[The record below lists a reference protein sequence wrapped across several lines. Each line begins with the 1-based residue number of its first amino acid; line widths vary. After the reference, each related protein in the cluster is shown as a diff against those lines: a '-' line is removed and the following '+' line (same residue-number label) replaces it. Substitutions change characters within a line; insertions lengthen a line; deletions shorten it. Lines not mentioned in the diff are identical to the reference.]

1 MLTAP
6 TLERLRRGSLSL
18 ALLLSAL
25 ACDEAADSP
34 VGSGGQ
40 SSGGSVTTSGGSA
53 GAPGSAGSVAG
64 TTPGGGSS
72 GGNSSAGGGGS
83 SGSAT
88 IGGGGNNAGGGGAG
102 TSGGAGTAGGGAA
115 GAGGSGGS
123 GGNSCGSITK
133 AEDGSYSRDGWTAEY
148 TCTGGTCPP
157 RSQADTG
164 DVATNAF
171 DGDYQS
177 RWSTGVFQSALDDQ
191 QRFPLYFTVDM
202 KQATVVSRVTT
213 HPGCK
218 DYYDSPGTIEV
229 QVSTDG
235 VAYTTVT
242 DAPHTPK
249 VPQNEACP
257 PHDGAVATDVIT
269 FPPTCARYVRLKG
282 TRRTTSDRYWAIGE
296 LMLFP

>member
-1 MLTAP
+1 M
-6 TLERLRRGSLSL
+6 
-18 ALLLSAL
+18 SAGTG
-25 ACDEAADSP
+25 
-34 VGSGGQ
+34 GSGGNA
-40 SSGGSVTTSGGSA
+40 TT
-53 GAPGSAGSVAG
+53 
-64 TTPGGGSS
+64 
-72 GGNSSAGGGGS
+72 GGGGS
-83 SGSAT
+83 
-88 IGGGGNNAGGGGAG
+88 NAGSGGSNAG
-102 TSGGAGTAGGGAA
+102 TAGTGAGTAGGGGAA

-123 GGNSCGSITK
+123 GGNSCGSIKK
-133 AEDGSYSRDGWTAEY
+133 AEDGSYARDGWTAEY

-202 KQATVVSRVTT
+202 KQATLVSRVTT

-235 VAYTTVT
+235 VSFTTVT

-269 FPPTCARYVRLKG
+269 FAPTCARYVRLKG
-282 TRRTTSDRYWAIGE
+282 SRRTTSDRYWAIGE
-296 LMLFP
+296 MNIYP